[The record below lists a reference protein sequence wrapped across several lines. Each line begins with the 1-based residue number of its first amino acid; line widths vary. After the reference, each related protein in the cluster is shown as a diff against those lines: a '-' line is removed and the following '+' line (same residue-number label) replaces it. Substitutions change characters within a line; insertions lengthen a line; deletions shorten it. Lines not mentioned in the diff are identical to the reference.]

1 MHKKA
6 LMKAFIYSLDA
17 FISLIIISMALNLLL
32 FGLGASTYQYSVAY
46 QLKLLSADGI
56 KAITS
61 SPSALDLITSGTDSQ
76 RAGQCEAS
84 IRQNLPPGYGYYL
97 MEYNSSSSTPWQKV
111 PGCSEGDVSKAGI
124 GVQSSDAVIVV
135 STRLTP
141 PFSDSHLNP
150 YTYKTC
156 HGELGFVPC
165 DLQNFTMEWDM
176 ESTVLRLVVFV

>member
-1 MHKKA
+1 
-6 LMKAFIYSLDA
+6 MKAFIYSLDA

-56 KAITS
+56 KSIAS
-61 SPSALDLITSGTDSQ
+61 SELTLSNILSNVPDTVYAECNS
-76 RAGQCEAS
+76 S

-97 MEYNSSSSTPWQKV
+97 MKYDAKSNPPKWSV
-111 PGCSEGDVSKAGI
+111 IDGCSEGDVSKAGI

-135 STRLTP
+135 SIPPTP
-141 PFSDSHLNP
+141 P

-156 HGELGFVPC
+156 HGEYGLVPC
-165 DLQNFTMEWDM
+165 NLQNFTMEWGM
-176 ESTVLRLVVFV
+176 ENTILRLVVFV